1 MSDPFSDIDNEVYLD
16 KIKSFFKKFK
26 FRIIGI
32 TSFLL
37 IVAIGFSL
45 YSNSK
50 NNKKAKLSEYYVEIL
65 SIIETDPKRAKQE
78 LIKLEKLDKGAYK
91 DLSNLLIFKLH
102 LEENELDSALE
113 TLIKIENNVKSNGLK
128 RIINFYYAQVY
139 LEKGNTENFDVNINK
154 LLSYGGMWAMLAY
167 ELRGHYYFQKKDYS
181 TALKNFN
188 KIINNQQASSS
199 IRSRAIEMINNVN
212 LYYENSS

>member
-16 KIKSFFKKFK
+16 KIKSFFNKFK

-65 SIIETDPKRAKQE
+65 SIIEYTYILLTFLFLREHPA
-78 LIKLEKLDKGAYK
+78 GN
-91 DLSNLLIFKLH
+91 SNS
-102 LEENELDSALE
+102 ERSQP
-113 TLIKIENNVKSNGLK
+113 SNGNPNISK
-128 RIINFYYAQVY
+128 CFNIKDINTLTVY
-139 LEKGNTENFDVNINK
+139 
-154 LLSYGGMWAMLAY
+154 MA
-167 ELRGHYYFQKKDYS
+167 
-181 TALKNFN
+181 
-188 KIINNQQASSS
+188 
-199 IRSRAIEMINNVN
+199 
-212 LYYENSS
+212 

>member
-1 MSDPFSDIDNEVYLD
+1 MIIVDDISWLSYSKFS
-16 KIKSFFKKFK
+16 IKPSS
-26 FRIIGI
+26 G
-32 TSFLL
+32 
-37 IVAIGFSL
+37 
-45 YSNSK
+45 
-50 NNKKAKLSEYYVEIL
+50 
-65 SIIETDPKRAKQE
+65 
-78 LIKLEKLDKGAYK
+78 
-91 DLSNLLIFKLH
+91 
-102 LEENELDSALE
+102 
-113 TLIKIENNVKSNGLK
+113 
-128 RIINFYYAQVY
+128 
-139 LEKGNTENFDVNINK
+139 NFDANINN